1 VINYFKIFFFIILL
15 TSCSLN
21 PNSSLWTKDKKINI
35 EDARNIKDIT
45 KKESILQREINPNI
59 KINFSNAKKINSF
72 QKQLTNND
80 GFTNYNGDLKK
91 ISKFKYSKIDN
102 FNQYEPTISAEKN
115 NIIFF
120 DNKGSI
126 LKFDN
131 NSKLVWKSNY
141 YSKREIKNKP
151 VLFFSNNQN
160 ILIVA
165 DTLAKYYALDIN
177 NGNILWSKN
186 NTSPFN
192 SQIKILNDKFYVV
205 DDANNLICFSLKD
218 GKKLWNYKAESS
230 LIKSQK
236 KISIVVQNEK
246 IIFNSSLG
254 DLTAVH
260 IDTGKLIWQTPTQK
274 QSVYEDAMFLK
285 NSDLVIANDSV
296 LFSNNTN
303 EFFSIDLTTGL
314 LNWKQSI
321 NSSLRPAYVDN
332 YIFTISEEGYLFVID
347 FKSGNIIRST
357 YIIKNLKLKKRNKFI
372 PVGFIVGSNNIYL
385 TTSTG
390 RLFIIDIKTG
400 ITQKIIKIDN
410 EKISRPIALRE
421 NIYITKNDSII
432 KLN

>member
-1 VINYFKIFFFIILL
+1 MINYFKIFFFLILL

-218 GKKLWNYKAESS
+218 GEKLWNYKVESS

-285 NSDLVIANDSV
+285 NSDLVIAKDSV

-314 LNWKQSI
+314 FNWKQSI
-321 NSSLRPAYVDN
+321 NSSLRPVYVDN

-357 YIIKNLKLKKRNKFI
+357 HIIKNLKLKKRNKFI

>member
-1 VINYFKIFFFIILL
+1 MINFFKTFFFIVLL

-21 PNSSLWTKDKKINI
+21 PNSNLWTKVKKINL
-35 EDARNIKDIT
+35 EESKNIKDIT
-45 KKESILQREINPNI
+45 KKKSILQKEINSNI
-59 KINFSNAKKINSF
+59 TINLSSSKKINSF

-91 ISKFKYSKIDN
+91 ISKYKYSKIDN
-102 FNQYEPTISAEKN
+102 FNQYEPTISVEKN

-141 YSKREIKNKP
+141 YSKSEIKNKP
-151 VLFFSNNQN
+151 VLFFSNNKN
-160 ILIVA
+160 ILVVA
-165 DTLAKYYALDIN
+165 DTLAKYYALNIS

-192 SQIKILNDKFYVV
+192 SQIKIIKDKFYVV
-205 DDANNLICFSLKD
+205 DDTNNLICFSLKD
-218 GKKLWNYKAESS
+218 GEKLWNYKAESS

-236 KISIVVQNEK
+236 RISIVVQNEK

-285 NSDLVIANDSV
+285 NSDLVIANDSL

-321 NSSLRPAYVDN
+321 NSSLRPAYIDN
-332 YIFTISEEGYLFVID
+332 YIFTVSEEGYLFVID
-347 FKSGNIIRST
+347 FKSGSIIRST
-357 YIIKNLKLKKRNKFI
+357 NVIKNLKLKRNKFI
-372 PVGFIVGSNNIYL
+372 PVGFIIGSNNIYL
-385 TTSTG
+385 TTSKG

-400 ITQKIIKIDN
+400 ITQQIIKIDN

-432 KLN
+432 RLN

>member
-1 VINYFKIFFFIILL
+1 MINFFKTFFFIILL

-21 PNSSLWTKDKKINI
+21 PNSSLWTKDKKINL
-35 EDARNIKDIT
+35 EEARNIKDIT
-45 KKESILQREINPNI
+45 KKKSTLQKEINPNI
-59 KINFSNAKKINSF
+59 KISLSGSQKINNL
-72 QKQLTNND
+72 QRQLSNND
-80 GFTNYNGDLKK
+80 GYTNYNGNLKK

-102 FNQYEPTISAEKN
+102 FNQYEPSISLERN

-126 LKFDN
+126 LKFDD
-131 NSKLVWKSNY
+131 NSKLLWKSNY

-151 VLFFSNNQN
+151 ILFFSNNEN
-160 ILIVA
+160 ILVVA
-165 DTLAKYYALDIN
+165 DTLAKYYALNVN

-205 DDANNLICFSLKD
+205 DDANNLICFSLKN
-218 GKKLWNYKAESS
+218 GEKIWNYKAESS

-236 KISIVVQNEK
+236 KISIVIQNEK

-260 IDTGKLIWQTPTQK
+260 VETGKLIWQTPTQK

-285 NSDLVIANDSV
+285 NSDLVIADESI

-303 EFFSIDLTTGL
+303 EFFSIDLATGL

-321 NSSLRPAYVDN
+321 NSSLRPAYIDK
-332 YIFTISEEGYLFVID
+332 YIFTVSQEGYLFVID

-357 YIIKNLKLKKRNKFI
+357 HIIKNLKLKKRNKFM
-372 PVGFIVGSNNIYL
+372 PVGFVVGGDNIYL

-410 EKISRPIALRE
+410 EKISRPITLRK

-432 KLN
+432 RLN

>member
-1 VINYFKIFFFIILL
+1 VINYFKIFFFLILL

-218 GKKLWNYKAESS
+218 GEKLWNYKVESS

-285 NSDLVIANDSV
+285 NSDLVIAKDSV

-314 LNWKQSI
+314 FNWKQSI
-321 NSSLRPAYVDN
+321 NSSLRPVYVDN

-357 YIIKNLKLKKRNKFI
+357 HIIKNLKLKKRNKFI